1 MAMIAPIL
9 ESISSLTLLQWVLI
23 IVLLGFFIWRK
34 LTAPFK
40 QYSEIPQVTPH
51 WFLGNESFG
60 GELFIDTTLN
70 HYKALGDNRFG
81 IFWEGNRPAIFLKDL
96 DLIKKVQVTDADHFL
111 NLGFGDPEYNEK
123 IGNLMGLASL
133 RGETWK
139 KAKKMV
145 TPPFSY
151 PRLKKTVP
159 ALNECA
165 QKLGKYVKSREND
178 ECVDILEVAR
188 KFFMNT
194 IASVV
199 FGMDMDCYSDGETDL
214 EKHGKNLLSIPRF
227 LFTKFMPRLALL
239 FKISVLNPEAEKFFM
254 KLCKMIVQSRQ
265 ESKQEVKD
273 VLGILLNV
281 AEENPDM
288 AAEVLYRTCLQFFT
302 DGYESAAMISSILF
316 HHLLFHPEIQEK
328 IQEEIDAVFEN
339 KGDDGEIEQEDLN
352 NMPYLDQVISE
363 GLRRGIVPQT
373 ARECT
378 KAWKIPGDN
387 FVIPKG
393 MNVIIPSAG
402 LAWDPKYWTDP
413 LKFDPDRF
421 HADNKGNIDSIV
433 YQPFGSGPRQCL
445 GQNLVRMEYKIMLIE
460 LLKNYTMKPY
470 GSYTEDRPWEKD
482 VFIGF
487 KKVDMTF
494 VRRS

>member
-1 MAMIAPIL
+1 M
-9 ESISSLTLLQWVLI
+9 
-23 IVLLGFFIWRK
+23 
-34 LTAPFK
+34 
-40 QYSEIPQVTPH
+40 
-51 WFLGNESFG
+51 
-60 GELFIDTTLN
+60 
-70 HYKALGDNRFG
+70 
-81 IFWEGNRPAIFLKDL
+81 KDL

-111 NLGFGDPEYNEK
+111 NLGFGDPWYNEN
-123 IGNLMGLASL
+123 IGNLFGLASL
-133 RGETWK
+133 RGEVWK

-194 IASVV
+194 IASVG
-199 FGMDMDCYSDGETDL
+199 FGMDMDCYSDAETDF
-214 EKHGKNLLSIPRF
+214 EKHGKNLISIPRF
-227 LFTKFMPRLALL
+227 LFTKFMPRLALM

-254 KLCKMIVQSRQ
+254 KLCKMIVHSRQ

-273 VLGILLNV
+273 VLGTLLNV

-302 DGYESAAMISSILF
+302 DGYDSAAMIASILF

-352 NMPYLDQVISE
+352 NMPYLDQVYHTI
-363 GLRRGIVPQT
+363 
-373 ARECT
+373 
-378 KAWKIPGDN
+378 
-387 FVIPKG
+387 
-393 MNVIIPSAG
+393 
-402 LAWDPKYWTDP
+402 
-413 LKFDPDRF
+413 
-421 HADNKGNIDSIV
+421 
-433 YQPFGSGPRQCL
+433 
-445 GQNLVRMEYKIMLIE
+445 NLLC
-460 LLKNYTMKPY
+460 
-470 GSYTEDRPWEKD
+470 
-482 VFIGF
+482 
-487 KKVDMTF
+487 
-494 VRRS
+494 